1 MAYLLFFA
9 FIFITLW
16 LIVSHIDSRDSNEL
30 SIVDKIEK
38 KTLPFRP
45 FVQLLFI
52 GIGFIFLISAV
63 PIISI
68 ILF

>member
-1 MAYLLFFA
+1 MGYLLFFTFV
-9 FIFITLW
+9 FIILY
-16 LIVSHIDSRDSNEL
+16 LIVSHIDSRVSNEL

-52 GIGFIFLISAV
+52 GIGFVFLISAV
-63 PIISI
+63 PVIGI